1 MPPSPTQHPLGETKE
16 ERNLRREHL
25 LKHGEAFVSA
35 FVNEGPKKTPVP
47 KVSPENAAAQERRP

>member
-1 MPPSPTQHPLGETKE
+1 MPPPLTQRPLGETKE

-35 FVNEGPKKTPVP
+35 FVNDGPKKPPVP
-47 KVSPENAAAQERRP
+47 KVSAENAAAPERRQ